1 METLVNLNSAKF
13 RYLYLKKKITTSD
26 PSQLFLF
33 SMGDEGVMELRESL
47 RELGA
52 WRNEEI
58 F

>member
-1 METLVNLNSAKF
+1 VETLVNLNSAKF

-52 WRNEEI
+52 
-58 F
+58 